1 MRRMKI
7 LLATFVS
14 LFLGL
19 GIGWYIG
26 HRHASYYVPEIAR
39 EAVAGIESSDG
50 EKAGRAVRAIQ
61 AIDSGDAQGAVQL
74 LSHPIAHYYL
84 LYSDL
89 DTNDRRRRMIALI
102 EQLARTNQ
110 IVAARIAE
118 FSTNYGIKAR

>member
-1 MRRMKI
+1 MKI
-7 LLATFVS
+7 LLATVIS

-26 HRHASYYVPEIAR
+26 HRQAFYYVPETTR
-39 EAVAGIESSDG
+39 EALAGIESSEG
-50 EKAGRAVRAIQ
+50 EKAARAVRAIQ

-74 LSHPIAHYYL
+74 LSHPVAYYYFI
-84 LYSDL
+84 YSDL
-89 DTNDRRRRMIALI
+89 ATNDRRKRMIALI

-118 FSTNYGIKAR
+118 FSTNYGVKAR

>member
-7 LLATFVS
+7 LLATGIS
-14 LFLGL
+14 LLLGL

-26 HRHASYYVPEIAR
+26 NRHAFYYVPETTR
-39 EAVAGIESSDG
+39 ETVAGIESSDG
-50 EKAGRAVRAIQ
+50 EKAARAVRAIQ

-84 LYSDL
+84 LYSDV
-89 DTNDRRRRMIALI
+89 DMNDRRKRMIALI

-118 FSTNYGIKAR
+118 FSTNYGVKAQ

>member
-7 LLATFVS
+7 LFATVIS

-26 HRHASYYVPEIAR
+26 HRQAFYCVPETTR
-39 EAVAGIESSDG
+39 EALEGIESAEG
-50 EKAGRAVRAIQ
+50 EAAARAVRAIE
-61 AIDSGDAQGAVQL
+61 AIDSRDAQGAVQL
-74 LSHPIAHYYL
+74 LSHPVAHYYL
-84 LYSDL
+84 LYSDIA
-89 DTNDRRRRMIALI
+89 TNDRRKRMIALI

>member
-1 MRRMKI
+1 MRI
-7 LLATFVS
+7 ILATAIS

-26 HRHASYYVPEIAR
+26 HRQAFYYVPETTR
-39 EAVAGIESSDG
+39 EALAGIETSEG
-50 EKAGRAVRAIQ
+50 EKAARAVRAIE
-61 AIDSGDAQGAVQL
+61 AIESGDAQGAVKL
-74 LSHPIAHYYL
+74 LSHPIAYYYL

-89 DTNDRRRRMIALI
+89 DTTDRRKRMIAMI
-102 EQLARTNQ
+102 EHLARTNQ

>member
-1 MRRMKI
+1 MKT
-7 LLATFVS
+7 LLATGIS

-26 HRHASYYVPEIAR
+26 HHQAFYYVPETTR

-50 EKAGRAVRAIQ
+50 EKAARAVRAIQ

-74 LSHPIAHYYL
+74 LSHPVAYYYL
-84 LYSDL
+84 LYSDIA
-89 DTNDRRRRMIALI
+89 TNARRKRMIALI
-102 EQLARTNQ
+102 ELLAKTNQ

>member
-1 MRRMKI
+1 MRRMRT
-7 LLATFVS
+7 LLTSVIS

-19 GIGWYIG
+19 GVGWYIG
-26 HRHASYYVPEIAR
+26 HRQAFYYVPEIAR

-50 EKAGRAVRAIQ
+50 EEAARAVRAIQ
-61 AIDSGDAQGAVQL
+61 AIDSGDAQGAVQW

-89 DTNDRRRRMIALI
+89 DRNDRRQRMIALI

-118 FSTNYGIKAR
+118 FSTNYGVKAR

>member
-1 MRRMKI
+1 MRRMKT
-7 LLATFVS
+7 LLATGIS

-26 HRHASYYVPEIAR
+26 HRQAFYYVPETPR
-39 EAVAGIESSDG
+39 GAGAGLEGSDG
-50 EKAGRAVRAIQ
+50 EKAARAVRAIQ

-84 LYSDL
+84 LYSDI
-89 DTNDRRRRMIALI
+89 DTNDRRKRMIALI

-118 FSTNYGIKAR
+118 VSTNYGIKAR